1 MIQFAITIIYFS
13 RPDLKLLKLYVAARK
28 LAPLSS
34 AGRLGP
40 RRGVIVRRKTSLLL
54 ATPKEPRY
62 CRRRRPL
69 NDDTYSAVRL
79 QSKISMKSMAQGIAS
94 TCSSLRGKRSPS
106 PSPSADDRSRSRS
119 DSSEASSRSGSRSSS
134 ESRSRSRSTHR
145 STSRSTKYSGSKSRQ
160 HSCSHHSASRHSS
173 RHSPSRHSSRHSASR
188 HSSRHSPSR
197 HSSRHSQRTHSVDS
211 VKKFG
216 RRDSY
221 VSRESLTKLKK
232 TKTRE
237 NLSGREDD
245 EDVEPEK
252 KAHVSRSSSSNPL
265 TSCFRKKSD
274 DSEER
279 EDSIVWQE
287 EPEREPQKGTRPPS
301 ALKQSPPAK
310 APAKKTPAKKPRKAA
325 PKKKKKAPKR
335 APSRGDSNAK
345 KMTAGESRI
354 PDYEKEAEK
363 RRFPFNIF
371 SSNCKSKKD
380 EEEEKPPKKKP
391 RRPTRPRKSSLPA
404 LTPEVMRKGSKRVT
418 YRMPTGEKV
427 PVRRSSRIIE
437 RSDGK
442 FV

>member
-1 MIQFAITIIYFS
+1 MIRFAITIIYFS
-13 RPDLKLLKLYVAARK
+13 KTDLKLLKLYVAARK

-79 QSKISMKSMAQGIAS
+79 QSKISMKSVAQGIAS

-173 RHSPSRHSSRHSASR
+173 RHSPSRHSSRHS
-188 HSSRHSPSR
+188 
-197 HSSRHSQRTHSVDS
+197 QRTHSVDS

-245 EDVEPEK
+245 EDAEPEK